1 MAWTITAEF
10 IETCSCN
17 MLCPCWYGV
26 RELMVM
32 DQGWCAS
39 TWLLRVQQG
48 NADGV
53 NLGGRTLAIALDFP
67 GPTLYD
73 GNGTARLYI
82 DDGASADQRR
92 ELEAIFQGTKGGPMA
107 IVGGLVTKWLPT
119 QATRIAI
126 QEQNGSLSATVGGF
140 GQVQSRR
147 LTNEAGQ
154 PTTMQNTGFTTALQF
169 HNQTAQLAPS
179 SGTQWSDQDMP
190 RAFQTKSGAVATF
203 TWSVS

>member
-1 MAWTITAEF
+1 MAWNLTADF

-48 NADGV
+48 QADGV
-53 NLGGRTLAIALDFP
+53 NLGGRILAIALDFP

-73 GNGTARLYI
+73 GNGTARLYL

-107 IVGGLVTKWLPT
+107 ILGGLVTTWAAHTDHADSDSGAGRDL
-119 QATRIAI
+119 
-126 QEQNGSLSATVGGF
+126 VGDRHR
-140 GQVQSRR
+140 VW
-147 LTNEAGQ
+147 
-154 PTTMQNTGFTTALQF
+154 P
-169 HNQTAQLAPS
+169 
-179 SGTQWSDQDMP
+179 
-190 RAFQTKSGAVATF
+190 GAVAAADE
-203 TWSVS
+203 

>member
-1 MAWTITAEF
+1 MAWNLTADF

-39 TWLLRVQQG
+39 TWLLRVQHGQ
-48 NADGV
+48 ADGV
-53 NLGGRTLAIALDFP
+53 NLGGRVLAIALDFP

-73 GNGTARLYI
+73 GNGTARLYL
-82 DDGASADQRR
+82 DDGASADQCR

-119 QATRIAI
+119 QTTQIAM
-126 QEQNGSLSATVGGF
+126 QEQGGTLTATVAGF
-140 GQVQSRR
+140 GQVQSQR

-154 PTTMQNTGFTTALQF
+154 PTLMQNTGFTTALQF
-169 HNQTAQLAPS
+169 DNQAAQLAPS
-179 SGTQWSDQDMP
+179 GGTHWADPAMP
-190 RAFQTKSGAVATF
+190 RPFETKSGAVATF